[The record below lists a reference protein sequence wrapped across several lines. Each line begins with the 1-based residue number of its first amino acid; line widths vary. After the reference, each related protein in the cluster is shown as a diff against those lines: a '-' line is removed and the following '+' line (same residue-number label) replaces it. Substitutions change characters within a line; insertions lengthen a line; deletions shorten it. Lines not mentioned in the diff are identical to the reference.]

1 MEEITMQP
9 PKEEYPVIESD
20 TFVDWDDGSVTE
32 IKSLYVDE
40 DTNVQLRVID
50 THENTPIGEH
60 TISLDDLY
68 ERMDFTPY
76 EIIRSNNE
84 NL

>member
-1 MEEITMQP
+1 MQP
-9 PKEEYPVIESD
+9 SQEEYPVIESD

-50 THENTPIGEH
+50 THENTPIGKH

-68 ERMDFTPY
+68 ERMDFTQY
-76 EIIRSNNE
+76 EIIKK
-84 NL
+84 